1 MWDSAMQIHHLNC
14 GTMHAFGFPRDDG
27 TGGFFQR
34 GRGVIHCLL
43 VDTGDGLVL
52 IDTGWGSRDCTAP
65 SPPVRQFAALVG
77 CPLDLNESAI
87 RQVEARGYDPA
98 DVRHIFLTHMH
109 LDHAGGLPDF
119 PAATVHLLA
128 DELEACL
135 HPRTLMERYAYRP
148 EHHAHGPRWQAHHLQ
163 GDRWFGLPS
172 APPVR
177 IGEAEFV
184 LIPFKGHTRGHCGV
198 ALRLEDRWLLHCG
211 DAYGYHP
218 QVDPVQPYV
227 HPSGR
232 LMEWLVTTA
241 FKMPK
246 RHWLRIRKLMQT
258 HGDEIQPFCAHDAQ
272 TFEACVSS

>member
-1 MWDSAMQIHHLNC
+1 MQIHHLNC
-14 GTMHAFGFPRDDG
+14 GTMQALGFPRDDS

-34 GRGVIHCLL
+34 GPGVIHCLL

-52 IDTGWGSRDCTAP
+52 VDTGWGTGDCRDP

-77 CPLDLNESAI
+77 CPRDLDETAI
-87 RQVEARGYDPA
+87 RQVEARGYDPE
-98 DVRHIFLTHMH
+98 DVKHIFLTHMH

-119 PAATVHLLA
+119 PESTVHLLA

-135 HPRTLMERYAYRP
+135 HPRTLMERFAYRP
-148 EHHAHGPRWQAHHLQ
+148 EHWKHGPKWQPHLPQ
-163 GDRWFGLPS
+163 GDHWFGMEC

-184 LIPFKGHTRGHCGV
+184 MIPFTGHTRGHCGV
-198 ALRLEDRWLLHCG
+198 ALRMGDRWLLHCG

-232 LMEWLVTTA
+232 LMEWVVTTA

-246 RHWLRIRKLMQT
+246 RHWFHIRQLLQVN
-258 HGDEIQPFCAHDAQ
+258 GDKIQPFCSHDAHE
-272 TFEACVSS
+272 FEASVNP